1 MNVAPRHISGRSR
14 VCFCFFTKIIFNWLL
29 TVTEKKLTDSRKRY
43 KILADNR
50 KSHHPIETLVKGS
63 WNPIPKLTIVLV
75 WKTPACLKFGE
86 TSNRAVENLPQRK
99 LWAAHDSREELIWY
113 HRTSASAY
121 FFGKDTSSPSR
132 VRTWLITKSVY
143 YEWASDS
150 FAYPC
155 PCNNSCLRSRV
166 PTS

>member
-1 MNVAPRHISGRSR
+1 MSRLGISLGVR
-14 VCFCFFTKIIFNWLL
+14 VSAFAFSQRLFLNWLL
-29 TVTEKKLTDSRKRY
+29 TVTEKKLTNGHKRT

-50 KSHHPIETLVKGS
+50 KSHYPIETLVKGS
-63 WNPIPKLTIVLV
+63 WNAIPKLTIVLV

-99 LWAAHDSREELIWY
+99 LWAAHDAREELIWS

-121 FFGKDTSSPSR
+121 FFGNDTSSPSR